1 MKHEMYLSTPD
12 SEIIE
17 DDIEGPLGE
26 MEYIC
31 IAADLLQQ
39 MFSELQSLATNNT
52 RLAHAMADREWHA
65 QDRLWTLRETADLLM
80 CVKDH
85 STAIPLKRKATVLIG
100 SLSDELDELTL
111 SVVDAE

>member
-1 MKHEMYLSTPD
+1 MKLEMHLSTPE
-12 SEIIE
+12 SELIE
-17 DDIEGPLGE
+17 DIEGPLGE
-26 MEYIC
+26 MEYIW

-52 RLAHAMADREWHA
+52 RLAHAMAGREWHA
-65 QDRLWTLRETADLLM
+65 QDRLWTLRETAHLLM

-85 STAIPLKRKATVLIG
+85 SMAIPLKRQATVLIG